1 MTTPNG
7 QHPQDPPELG
17 EQSASTVLA
26 LDGWGPL
33 IPEPV
38 TNGVVEELVD
48 PESESIT
55 EVAEQPKPR
64 WRWEPTWDL
73 SLPRIDMLLPGPS
86 MLAPAAA
93 IGLTLGVAVGT
104 LLRWWQ
110 QHQVVAAPA
119 PPPPPPSR
127 TATFRRSLALA
138 IDPALAEPCP
148 PPSWRE
154 LLLPSRR

>member
-7 QHPQDPPELG
+7 QHPQDPPELA
-17 EQSASTVLA
+17 EQTASTVLA

-33 IPEPV
+33 IPEPL

-48 PESESIT
+48 LDENIT
-55 EVAEQPKPR
+55 DIVEQPTPR
-64 WRWEPTWDL
+64 WQWEPTWDL
-73 SLPRIDMLLPGPS
+73 SLPRMAVLLPGPA

-110 QHQVVAAPA
+110 QRQVVAAPT
-119 PPPPPPSR
+119 PPPPPSR
-127 TATFRRSLALA
+127 AATFRRSLALA